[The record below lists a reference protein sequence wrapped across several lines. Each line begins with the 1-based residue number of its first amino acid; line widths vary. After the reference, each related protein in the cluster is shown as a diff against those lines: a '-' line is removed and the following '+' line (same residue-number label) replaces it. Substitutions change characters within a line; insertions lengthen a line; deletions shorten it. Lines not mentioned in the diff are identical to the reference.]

1 MELETRQKEFAQL
14 IQDHRALIFKICHLY
29 CKTEAD
35 REDLFQEIVFQLWK
49 SYASFR
55 GQAAF
60 TTWMYRVALNTA
72 ISWTRKNK
80 LGALTTYVDG
90 LTQEGRLTD
99 IRVQDDRATEMKEQA
114 ELLRLAIA
122 QLSDVEKSIVM
133 LYLEERSYEEME
145 AILGIRM
152 PNLRVKMNRIKEKL
166 RKLTHTP
173 V

>member
-1 MELETRQKEFAQL
+1 LELETRQKEFADLVQE
-14 IQDHRALIFKICHLY
+14 HRALIFKVCHLY

-49 SYASFR
+49 SFGSFR

-72 ISWTRKNK
+72 ISGIRRNK
-80 LGALTTYVDG
+80 LGRLTTY
-90 LTQEGRLTD
+90 TD
-99 IRVQDDRATEMKEQA
+99 DLPVHLPLDDRGTEIKEQA
-114 ELLRLAIA
+114 DQLRLAIA

-145 AILGIRM
+145 AILGIKVV
-152 PNLRVKMNRIKEKL
+152 NLRVKMNRIKEKL